1 MSRTFDKD
9 SPLGVFDSGVG
20 GLTVLRAIH
29 RASPRE
35 STIYVGDTAR
45 VPYGTKSPSAITR
58 NALEV
63 ASFLEAQ
70 GVKYLVVA
78 CNSASAVALDALKE
92 HTSLP
97 LKGVIKPG
105 AEAAVSSTRK
115 GKIGVIGTRATIG
128 SGAYKEAIRALEPSA
143 MVFSLACPL
152 FVPLAEEGWTEG
164 EVPEAV
170 ARNYLRPL
178 MEADVDVLVLGCTH
192 YPLLKETFR
201 RVLGEGVALIDSA
214 DVTAQAVVEDLS
226 DHGMS
231 APDEAKPTSLLYATD
246 LPPDATAL
254 ASRFLGEPVDEV
266 ALLDLASLASP
277 LTDLKGE
284 VP

>member
-1 MSRTFDKD
+1 MTKAIDRS
-9 SPLGVFDSGVG
+9 SPLGIFDSGVG

-29 RASPRE
+29 KAAPKE

-63 ASFLEAQ
+63 AAFLESQ

-78 CNSASAVALDALKE
+78 CNSASAVALEALRE
-92 HTSLP
+92 HTSIP
-97 LKGVIKPG
+97 IKGVINPG
-105 AEAAVSSTRK
+105 AEAAVAATRT

-128 SGAYKEAIRALEPSA
+128 SGAYKEAIRSLEPSM

-164 EVPEAV
+164 EVPESVAV
-170 ARNYLRPL
+170 KYLRPL
-178 MEADVDVLVLGCTH
+178 MEAEIDVLVLGCTH
-192 YPLLKETFR
+192 YPLLKDTIGL
-201 RVLGEGVALIDSA
+201 VLGGGVTLIDSA
-214 DVTAQAVVEDLS
+214 EVTAQAVVGDLAQ
-226 DHGMS
+226 HGMN
-231 APDEAKPTSLLYATD
+231 APRDKSPTSLLYATD

-254 ASRFLGEPVDEV
+254 ASRFLGEPVETV
-266 ALLDLASLASP
+266 NLLDLASLAST
-277 LTDLKGE
+277 LTGTKGE
-284 VP
+284 G

>member
-1 MSRTFDKD
+1 MSQPFDRR
-9 SPLGVFDSGVG
+9 SPLGIFDSGVG

-29 RASPRE
+29 VAAPGE

-58 NALEV
+58 NALEI
-63 ASFLEAQ
+63 AAFLEAQ

-78 CNSASAVALDALKE
+78 CNSASAVAMKALGE
-92 HTSLP
+92 QTSLP
-97 LKGVIKPG
+97 IKGVIAPG
-105 AEAAVSSTRK
+105 AEAAVAATRS

-128 SGAYKEAIRALEPSA
+128 SGAYKAAIRSLEPSM

-164 EVPEAV
+164 GVPEAV
-170 ARNYLRPL
+170 ALEYLRPL
-178 MEADVDVLVLGCTH
+178 MEAGVDVLVLGCTH
-192 YPLLKETFR
+192 YPLLKDTIG
-201 RVLGEGVALIDSA
+201 RVLGEDVTLIDSA
-214 DVTAQAVVEDLS
+214 EVTARAVVVDLVR
-226 DHGMS
+226 HGMD
-231 APDEAKPTSLLYATD
+231 APQDANPTSQLYATD

-266 ALLDLASLASP
+266 ALLDLASLAST
-277 LTDLKGE
+277 LTTIKGE
-284 VP
+284 ER